1 VRQPVLAYLDSG
13 HATMILQMIGGAVAA
28 VAVTLKL
35 FGRRILEALHLV
47 RRRPGPRVAA
57 DHDAPHV

>member
-1 VRQPVLAYLDSG
+1 
-13 HATMILQMIGGAVAA
+13 MIVQMVGGAVAA
-28 VAVTLKL
+28 AAVTLKL

-47 RRRPGPRVAA
+47 RRREPSVAA